1 MNVKNVALVLLAS
14 AITATA
20 AHADNIPYPS
30 TGTVAPTVA
39 ITASANGN
47 IIGNFVAYSASDTD
61 EIRLVDLTSGTTSA
75 YFFTNNTTAPGA
87 TANFGSVK
95 AGDVLAFELLN
106 ENTNLI
112 YSSDPALSTDGI
124 NHAYITAFSGGTL
137 NGVTYAPGNYTYVG
151 MEDLTHSRSD
161 LDYNDDQ
168 FLFTNVA
175 ATAATPEP
183 ASLALLGT
191 GLLGAVGTLRRR
203 IRC

>member
-1 MNVKNVALVLLAS
+1 MKFVALTLLAS
-14 AITATA
+14 AISATA
-20 AHADNIPYPS
+20 AYADNVPYPN
-30 TGTVAPTVA
+30 TGTVAPTVGL
-39 ITASANGN
+39 TASATGN
-47 IIGNFVAYSASDTD
+47 IVGNFVGYSASDTD

-75 YFFTNNTTAPGA
+75 YFFTNNTTTPGA
-87 TANFGSVK
+87 TANFGSVS
-95 AGDVLAFELLN
+95 AGDTLAFEILN
-106 ENTNLI
+106 ENTGLI

-124 NHAYITAFSGGTL
+124 NHAYITSFSGGTL
-137 NGVTYAPGNYTYVG
+137 DGVTYASGNYTYVG

-168 FLFTNVA
+168 FLFTDVA

-203 IRC
+203 IHR